1 MPGLGGSSRDDA
13 KQYILPM
20 WVNKLAKAARGDD
33 RPFIYPSMKGMPKRE
48 KDMRAAAELGK
59 AKAAQ
64 KKSLNYAKQ
73 SRAAYQSGAYALG
86 AKRAAQA
93 KDRKLQEATHK
104 YRYSRYK
111 INR

>member
-20 WVNKLAKAARGDD
+20 WVNKLVKASKGDD

-73 SRAAYQSGAYALG
+73 SQAAFQEGKYALG
-86 AKRAAQA
+86 SVLRAKA
-93 KDRKLQEATHK
+93 KDRALQESTHK
-104 YRYSRYK
+104 YRYTRYK
-111 INR
+111 INK